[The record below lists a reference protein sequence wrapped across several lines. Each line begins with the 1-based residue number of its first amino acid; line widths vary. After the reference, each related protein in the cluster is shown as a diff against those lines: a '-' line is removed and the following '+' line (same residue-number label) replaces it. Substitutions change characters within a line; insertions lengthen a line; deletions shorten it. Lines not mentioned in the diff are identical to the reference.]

1 MEKIEKKVVLLMT
14 HEAARDLEEYAFLMR
29 PRLRVRYLHRS
40 ALVLAAPQ
48 VLDEVAS
55 YCMRIGRLDFNRYL
69 SDVLDIWLAADMEGH
84 SPRRRNRFDLSTRQS
99 RESLSK
105 EVLSW

>member
-1 MEKIEKKVVLLMT
+1 MEKRVVLLMT
-14 HEAARDLEEYAFLMR
+14 HGAARDLAEYALLMR
-29 PRLRVRYLHRS
+29 PRLRVRYLHRG

-55 YCMRIGRLDFNRYL
+55 YCLRVGRLDVTQYL
-69 SDVLDIWLAADMEGH
+69 LDILDIWLAADMDGDA
-84 SPRRRNRFDLSTRQS
+84 PRRRNRFNLLTRQS

>member
-1 MEKIEKKVVLLMT
+1 MEKKVVLLMS
-14 HEAARDLEEYAFLMR
+14 HEGARDLADYALLMR
-29 PRLRVRYLHRS
+29 PRLRVRYLRRI

-55 YCMRIGRLDFNRYL
+55 YCLEDGRLNFKRYL
-69 SDVLDIWLAADMEGH
+69 EDVLDIWLAADMEGIA
-84 SPRRRNRFDLSTRQS
+84 PRRRNRFDLSTRQS
-99 RESLSK
+99 RKNLRE

>member
-1 MEKIEKKVVLLMT
+1 MEKKVVLLMT
-14 HEAARDLEEYAFLMR
+14 HEAARDLAEYALLMR
-29 PRLRVRYLHRS
+29 PRLRVRFLHRF

-55 YCMRIGRLDFNRYL
+55 YCLRVGRLDFTRYL
-69 SDVLDIWLAADMEGH
+69 LDVLDIWLVADMEGNA
-84 SPRRRNRFDLSTRQS
+84 PRRRNRFNLLTRKS
-99 RESLSK
+99 REGLRE

>member
-1 MEKIEKKVVLLMT
+1 MKKKVILLMT
-14 HEAARDLEEYAFLMR
+14 HEAARDLADYALLMR

-48 VLDEVAS
+48 VLDDVMS
-55 YCMRIGRLDFNRYL
+55 YCMQIGRLDFNRYL
-69 SDVLDIWLAADMEGH
+69 SDVLDIWLAADMEG
-84 SPRRRNRFDLSTRQS
+84 SAPRRRNRFDLSTRKS

>member
-1 MEKIEKKVVLLMT
+1 MEKKVVLLMT
-14 HEAARDLEEYAFLMR
+14 HDAARDLAEYALLMR
-29 PRLRVRYLHRS
+29 PRLRVRYLHRF

-48 VLDEVAS
+48 VLDELAS
-55 YCMRIGRLDFNRYL
+55 YCLRVVGRLDFTRYL
-69 SDVLDIWLAADMEGH
+69 RDVLDIWLAADIDGIA
-84 SPRRRNRFDLSTRQS
+84 PRRRNRFDLSTRQS

>member
-1 MEKIEKKVVLLMT
+1 MMEKKVVLLMT
-14 HEAARDLEEYAFLMR
+14 HEAARDLAEYALLMR
-29 PRLRVRYLHRS
+29 PRLRVRYLHRI

-55 YCMRIGRLDFNRYL
+55 YCLRDGRLDFKRYL
-69 SDVLDIWLAADMEGH
+69 EEVLDIWLAADMEGIA
-84 SPRRRNRFDLSTRQS
+84 PRRRNRFDLSTRQS
-99 RESLSK
+99 RAALRE

>member
-1 MEKIEKKVVLLMT
+1 MMEKKVVLLMT
-14 HEAARDLEEYAFLMR
+14 HDAARDLAEYALLMR
-29 PRLRVRYLHRS
+29 PRLRVRYLHRI

-55 YCMRIGRLDFNRYL
+55 YCLRVGRLDFTRYL
-69 SDVLDIWLAADMEGH
+69 RDVLDIWLAADMDGIA
-84 SPRRRNRFDLSTRQS
+84 PRRRNRFNLSSRKS
-99 RESLSK
+99 RECLSE